1 MLLGATTNTVARS
14 CAAACRRH
22 PADSATGRSGST
34 QPAPP
39 ASASSRANRSTPYRD
54 TGFQYDITSTG
65 LPVAACTSRTVRRT
79 SAIRTPPRRAMSSA
93 VWITGP
99 SSTGSL
105 CGRPTSTTS
114 APAAQVARN
123 AAMPSS
129 TVGNPA
135 GR

>member
-1 MLLGATTNTVARS
+1 M
-14 CAAACRRH
+14 
-22 PADSATGRSGST
+22 
-34 QPAPP
+34 
-39 ASASSRANRSTPYRD
+39 
-54 TGFQYDITSTG
+54 GFQYVMTRIG
-65 LPVAACTSRTVRRT
+65 LPVASCASRTVRIT

-114 APAAQVARN
+114 APPSSAALIAS
-123 AAMPSS
+123 MPPS